1 MSGISNSLWR
11 YRLKRDR
18 QGAEMSS
25 SASERKA
32 NFIAALLVGLPALV
46 ELALILH
53 HPVPTRTI
61 GSGGAADPFTG
72 IAAVIDSNR
81 AFHGVLIL
89 LMLVQ
94 LTGVLL
100 LARKLGLHRATVV
113 AGGVLCSVA
122 TILLLLA
129 TTHDG
134 FLTFELISRCR
145 ASAGG
150 CGDGTRVALA
160 IIVASVQAFTKL
172 GLVAQSFGFAAF
184 AAALLW
190 SRGRIRLAGLAGI
203 VIALAPLV
211 LLASGTYVG
220 AALIM
225 KILVAH
231 ALFGTGAALL
241 LGSGRI
247 HGALGFGN
255 DRTSPPCR

>member
-1 MSGISNSLWR
+1 M
-11 YRLKRDR
+11 
-18 QGAEMSS
+18 
-25 SASERKA
+25 
-32 NFIAALLVGLPALV
+32 
-46 ELALILH
+46 
-53 HPVPTRTI
+53 
-61 GSGGAADPFTG
+61 
-72 IAAVIDSNR
+72 
-81 AFHGVLIL
+81 
-89 LMLVQ
+89 
-94 LTGVLL
+94 LL

-134 FLTFELISRCR
+134 FLTFELIPVP